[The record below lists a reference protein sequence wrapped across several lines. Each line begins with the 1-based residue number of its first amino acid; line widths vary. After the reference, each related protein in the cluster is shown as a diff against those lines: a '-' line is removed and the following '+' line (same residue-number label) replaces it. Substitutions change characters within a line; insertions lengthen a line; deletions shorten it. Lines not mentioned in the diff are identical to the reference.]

1 MENNSYSLHSIYEEE
16 AEQASYAY
24 LMSVLIV
31 IVGLPMPIINV
42 IGSVIFWL
50 SSRKKQSAFIRFH
63 CMQSMLS
70 QLAVVPMNSIGVGW
84 TISIITRHTEISNCY
99 IAYIIVIFGYNALEF
114 FTSLYAAI
122 RTRKKQDVRFWFFG
136 ELTELFIKRNNKEIV
151 PA

>member
-1 MENNSYSLHSIYEEE
+1 MNNPSYTRHSIYDEE

-24 LMSVLIV
+24 LMSILII

-50 SSRKKQSAFIRFH
+50 ANRRKQSSFIRFH

-70 QLAVVPMNSIGVGW
+70 QLAVVPINSIGVGW
-84 TISIITRHTEISNCY
+84 TISVITKHTEISNLY

-114 FTSLYAAI
+114 FTSLYAAVQ
-122 RTRKKQDVRFWFFG
+122 TRKKQDVRFWFFG
-136 ELTELFIKRNNKEIV
+136 ELTERFVKNNHKEIV
-151 PA
+151 PV